1 MFIAAR
7 TRPYI
12 GLCYNTVCADL
23 EGIGEWDPELLSPP
37 PGNLNCISCLVTP
50 PPPETKI
57 IPRNAPVPNISES
70 DYDVSTTLYTAFKM
84 VELRSDYANER

>member
-1 MFIAAR
+1 MIPAINKLIFCCGNFKALKVSKI
-7 TRPYI
+7 TFS
-12 GLCYNTVCADL
+12 LK
-23 EGIGEWDPELLSPP
+23 
-37 PGNLNCISCLVTP
+37 GNLKP

-70 DYDVSTTLYTAFKM
+70 DYAVSTTLYTAFKM